1 MRVAKLF
8 LMIVAVAAFGVGM
21 IHAEEDESV
30 PLISDGRVNNWQIDA
45 PAAVYCV
52 FTTHA
57 DDTSTFE
64 RVEVWDLNNAKVVE
78 ASAAEIDAG
87 GAGTLAAANGY
98 TLEQLADGSFALR
111 TPSGYHFAWERG
123 NTGC

>member
-1 MRVAKLF
+1 MRFAKLF
-8 LMIVAVAAFGVGM
+8 LMIAVVATFGVGV

-30 PLISDGRVNNWQIDA
+30 PLIADGRVNNWQIDA

-64 RVEVWDLNNAKVVE
+64 RVEVWDLNHAKVLE
-78 ASAAEIDAG
+78 ASAAEIAAG
-87 GAGTLAAANGY
+87 GAGTLATAHGY
-98 TLEQLADGSFALR
+98 TLEQLANGSFALDA
-111 TPSGYHFAWERG
+111 PGGYRFAWERG
-123 NTGC
+123 DAGC